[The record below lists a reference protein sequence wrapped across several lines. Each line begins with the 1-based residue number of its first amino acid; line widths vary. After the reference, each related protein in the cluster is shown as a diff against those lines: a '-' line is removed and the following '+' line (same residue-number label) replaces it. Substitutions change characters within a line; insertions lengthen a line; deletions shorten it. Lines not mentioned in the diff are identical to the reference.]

1 MPRLLF
7 NFGLFVFILGCVAH
21 AQLPSPF
28 DVRIDHYK
36 TGSIHDLVINTPRPR
51 FSWKISNNNEPSQR
65 NIEQIAYQIQLES
78 IKVSAKDNLFQ
89 WDSGRIVST
98 QSIHVP
104 YASRYDLSAGA
115 RYRFRL
121 RIWTSIPNESSE
133 WTEWI
138 YFRTA
143 IFNLNEYLTD
153 NANLLWIG
161 STKINM
167 NELRKEFLVPN
178 TSPVRSAIVYISG
191 IGYYQFYIN
200 GYNVD
205 PSRKLDPGWTT
216 FEIRTL
222 VATFDVT
229 SNISAGMNA
238 VGVKLGNGWYSGEQL
253 GIPTYGPPR
262 LLFTLNITFQNGEQM
277 QVLSD
282 QTWSGRQGSILRDS
296 VYNGESYDAR
306 NERVDWARPGFN
318 DSLSAWIMAD
328 SLPSPVSEARN
339 GQLVLQDMPPI
350 RAGFDALHIETD
362 MSNHE
367 RDYLKSMNL
376 KYIQGASF
384 RDGRGSVLKPIS
396 VSQPTVGIHTFDLGQ
411 NMVGWCR
418 VRLRGLR
425 GVGVYFRHA
434 EILAQPLHSTGQ
446 STGGIYTENLRGAT
460 QFDTYILRGDPNGE
474 IYEPT
479 FTVHGF
485 RYFQVSGAPNPLTV
499 DDVECPVVHSETV
512 LKGNFISSSPI
523 INQIQHNIQWGQL
536 SNIMSVPTDCP
547 QRDERR
553 GWMGDAALSV
563 NEALYNFDL
572 IKFYVNFL
580 NLICDV
586 QQSNGAIP
594 DVVPN
599 GGGYPADPNWGTALP
614 TITWQ
619 LYRHYNDS
627 QILSTYY
634 DHVRAY
640 VENIRGGY
648 NNTGLV
654 NLAYQFGDWVPPPP
668 QPMTNEHLIA
678 SFAFLH
684 DVSILI
690 NMSQVLGK
698 TADSQAYS
706 AFYQQLAEEFHR
718 VFFNT
723 AANYYADG
731 MQSAQVLAL
740 ALPNVV
746 PENARVTVFN
756 HLLSDISA
764 KNNHV
769 STGIVSTAQLY
780 PLLSDN
786 GHHDLAV
793 ELISSTTYPSYG
805 YMFTNPY
812 ENATTIWELWDAPS
826 EGPGMNSRNH
836 IMYGS
841 VGAWFYSHLAGID
854 LSSTG
859 ITIRPRMVSETK
871 KHLLSKINCQL
882 STLYGLVQVSYT
894 RDERD
899 TVANSIL
906 MSVIIPPNTQAKVV
920 FEPLFPGSRCI
931 TLLEDNQT
939 IWSLASAEFTHVRNF
954 AVERDT
960 RTDFMTVHI
969 GSGRYEFQVVW
980 Q

>member
-1 MPRLLF
+1 MRWLMCYSVLF
-7 NFGLFVFILGCVAH
+7 IVILCCVVH
-21 AQLPSPF
+21 AQHLSPF

-36 TGSIHDLVINTPRPR
+36 TETTRDLIINTPRPR
-51 FSWKISNNNEPSQR
+51 FSWKLPISNDPTQR
-65 NIEQIAYQIQLES
+65 NIQQIAYQLQLES
-78 IKVSAKDNLFQ
+78 IKISETDSSFK
-89 WDSGRIVST
+89 WDSERIAST

-104 YASRYDLSAGA
+104 YTGEHDLLPGTN
-115 RYRFRL
+115 YRFRL
-121 RIWTSIPNESSE
+121 RIWTTKSKDPIQ
-133 WTEWI
+133 WTNWI
-138 YFRTA
+138 QFRTA
-143 IFNLNEYLTD
+143 IFNLHEYLTT
-153 NANLLWIG
+153 NANPLWIG
-161 STKINM
+161 STQINM
-167 NELRKEFLVPN
+167 NELRKEFSVPN

-191 IGYYQFYIN
+191 IGYYQLYIN

-216 FEIRTL
+216 FEIRTFL
-222 VATFDVT
+222 TSFDLT
-229 SNISAGMNA
+229 SNITAGMNA

-253 GIPTYGPPR
+253 GVPSYGPPR
-262 LLFTLNITFQNGEQM
+262 LLFILNITFQNGEQM

-282 QTWSGRQGSILRDS
+282 QTWTGRQGSILRDS

-306 NERVDWARPGFN
+306 NDREGWTRPGFN
-318 DSLSAWIMAD
+318 DSLSAWIMVE
-328 SLPSPVSEARN
+328 SLPSPVSDALN

-350 RAGFDALHIETD
+350 RAGIDALHFET
-362 MSNHE
+362 SVFNQNKE
-367 RDYLKSMNL
+367 YLKASDL
-376 KYIQGASF
+376 SGIKGASF
-384 RDGRGSVLKPIS
+384 TDGRGSVLKPIS

-418 VRLRGLR
+418 VKLRGLR

-434 EILAQPLHSTGQ
+434 EILSQPLHSTGQ
-446 STGGIYTENLRGAT
+446 WTGGIYTENLRGAT
-460 QFDTYILRGDPNGE
+460 QFDSYMLRGDPNGE

-485 RYFQVSGAPNPLTV
+485 RYFQVSGAPNPLSV
-499 DDVECPVVHSETV
+499 DDVECPVVHSETT
-512 LKGNFISSSPI
+512 LKGNFSSSNAI

-536 SNIMSVPTDCP
+536 GNIMSVPTDCP

-572 IKFYVNFL
+572 IKFYLNFL

-599 GGGYPADPNWGTALP
+599 GGGYPSDPNWGTALP

-619 LYRHYNDS
+619 LYRHYGDS
-627 QILSTYY
+627 QILSNYY
-634 DHVRAY
+634 DHVRTY
-640 VENIRGGY
+640 VENIRSGY

-668 QPMTNEHLIA
+668 NPMTNQHLIA

-684 DVSILI
+684 DVSLII

-698 TADSQAYS
+698 TSDTQAYS

-723 AANYYADG
+723 TTNYYADG
-731 MQSAQVLAL
+731 MQAAQVLAL

-746 PENARVTVFN
+746 PETARASVFTR
-756 HLLSDISA
+756 LLSDITD
-764 KNNHV
+764 KGNHV

-786 GHHDLAV
+786 GHHDLALQ
-793 ELISSTTYPSYG
+793 LITTTTYPSYG
-805 YMFTNPY
+805 YMFMNPY

-841 VGAWFYSHLAGID
+841 VGSWFYSHLAGIAI
-854 LSSTG
+854 SPSM
-859 ITIRPRMVSETK
+859 ITIRPRMASEGK
-871 KHLLSKINCQL
+871 KHLLAKLNCQL
-882 STLYGLVQVSYT
+882 STLYGLIQISYT

-899 TVANSIL
+899 TIANSIL
-906 MSVIIPPNTQAKVV
+906 MHVTVPPNTQARVV
-920 FEPLFPGSRCI
+920 FEPLFPNSHCQ
-931 TLLEDNQT
+931 TLIEGDKV
-939 IWSLASAEFTHVRNF
+939 IWSANATTTHVQNF
-954 AVERDT
+954 VVQREAMT
-960 RTDFMTVHI
+960 GIMTVHI
-969 GSGRYEFQVVW
+969 GSGQYEFQALW